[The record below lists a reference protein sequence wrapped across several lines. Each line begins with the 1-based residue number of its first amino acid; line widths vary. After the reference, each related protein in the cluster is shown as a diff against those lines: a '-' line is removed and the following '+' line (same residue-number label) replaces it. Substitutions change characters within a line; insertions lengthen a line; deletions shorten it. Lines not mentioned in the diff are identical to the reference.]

1 MLFRPTSGRQLNT
14 ALLLLRVITGATLL
28 AHGAQKLFV
37 YGLDGVSGSFAQM
50 GIPMAG
56 LVGPLVA
63 LLEFFG
69 GIALIFGLLTRL
81 AAVGLAIDM
90 LGAMLFVHLKNG
102 FFLPSGAEFVL
113 MLFGATAALAL
124 TGAGA
129 FSLDALIARR
139 ALADG
144 TVTSLPASSRPGRRS
159 AA

>member
-1 MLFRPTSGRQLNT
+1 MLFRPTSERQLNS

-37 YGLDGVSGSFAQM
+37 YGFAGVSGAFTQM
-50 GIPMAG
+50 GIPMPG
-56 LVGPLVA
+56 IIGPLIA

-69 GIALIFGLLTRL
+69 GIALVIGLLTRL

-90 LGAMLFVHLKNG
+90 LGAALLVHLKNG
-102 FFLPSGAEFVL
+102 FFLPQGAEFVL
-113 MLFGATAALAL
+113 VLFGATAALAL

-129 FSLDALIARR
+129 FSVDTLIARR
-139 ALADG
+139 TSASG
-144 TVTSLPASSRPGRRS
+144 GVTSLSASSGSGRRS